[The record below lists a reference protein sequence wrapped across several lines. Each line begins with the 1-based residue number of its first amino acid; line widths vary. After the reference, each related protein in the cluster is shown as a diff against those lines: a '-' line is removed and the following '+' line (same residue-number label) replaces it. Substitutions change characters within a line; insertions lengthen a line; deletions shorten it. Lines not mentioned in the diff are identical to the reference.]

1 MLLTICLYVLYL
13 SYKRKFETNKTKA
26 VYNTKEKKI
35 MAEKKVTEKKAEAKT
50 EKKAV
55 KTVVDFD
62 STQAA
67 IQSLIDTGV
76 ADKLSHKDAFRL
88 VTPEMKT
95 ICYFHIRKYTI
106 DVYVPEEMNT
116 ILPKKNREKCS
127 SRGYGKIL
135 VADGKELFESLTI
148 VYNTYMDAQKKKA
161 AEAEKAKAAKKK
173 PAKKEP
179 AA

>member
-1 MLLTICLYVLYL
+1 M
-13 SYKRKFETNKTKA
+13 
-26 VYNTKEKKI
+26 
-35 MAEKKVTEKKAEAKT
+35 EKKVTEKKAEAKA
-50 EKKAV
+50 EAKAAKKETKA
-55 KTVVDFD
+55 VVDFD
-62 STQAA
+62 TTQAA

-106 DVYVPEEMNT
+106 DIYVPNEMTT
-116 ILPKKNREKCS
+116 ILTKKERKECS

-161 AEAEKAKAAKKK
+161 AEAEKAKAAKKA
-173 PAKKEP
+173 PAKKKT